1 MFSVSTPFGRWI
13 WVAHGRVVCMD
24 WTGMLWVGGVGFCL
38 FRRHKVR
45 KSLKLCSGGSCETG
59 SERHGAGGIL

>member
-1 MFSVSTPFGRWI
+1 M
-13 WVAHGRVVCMD
+13 AHGRIVCMD